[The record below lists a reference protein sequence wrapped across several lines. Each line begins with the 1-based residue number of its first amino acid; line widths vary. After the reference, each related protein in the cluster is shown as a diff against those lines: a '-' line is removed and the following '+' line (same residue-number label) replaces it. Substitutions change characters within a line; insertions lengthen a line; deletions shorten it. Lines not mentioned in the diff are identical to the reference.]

1 MTDSNIRILLL
12 SALRG
17 EFEQTSTEPSAL
29 LSTDEWRKLLDLAR
43 LQGITPLLYQKLK
56 MLQDADIPPETI
68 QELRDYYLTN
78 LVRNMQLFHQLKG
91 ILKRFHED
99 NIPVIPLKGSYLA
112 ERVYGN
118 IGVRPM
124 SDIDILVKQEDL
136 SHVEEILTGSGFI
149 QERGRRA
156 IYDVGYTRTQNKLL
170 MYIEVHWDI
179 SQPLEKLPFGIDK
192 VWDQS
197 RPSEISGIPVREL
210 SPEDLLLH
218 LAVHGSKHVFCNG
231 LRMVFDIAE
240 TVKHFENKVD
250 WQHLQ
255 QTAQRW
261 GATKSLYVGL
271 RLAAE
276 LFYAPVP
283 DSFMDVIKPMN
294 VEPSYHALLH
304 DLLFSENESESQTE
318 SIAPVIANIWTT
330 KDISGKVKQL
340 CKRLFLSRQEMALI
354 YGVSPD
360 SLRILLYYPAQ
371 LKYLLNTHGR
381 TVWRLVRKDELM
393 EAGAERQSEV
403 NELRKWLL
411 SG

>member
-1 MTDSNIRILLL
+1 
-12 SALRG
+12 
-17 EFEQTSTEPSAL
+17 
-29 LSTDEWRKLLDLAR
+29 
-43 LQGITPLLYQKLK
+43 
-56 MLQDADIPPETI
+56 
-68 QELRDYYLTN
+68 
-78 LVRNMQLFHQLKG
+78 
-91 ILKRFHED
+91 
-99 NIPVIPLKGSYLA
+99 
-112 ERVYGN
+112 
-118 IGVRPM
+118 
-124 SDIDILVKQEDL
+124 
-136 SHVEEILTGSGFI
+136 
-149 QERGRRA
+149 
-156 IYDVGYTRTQNKLL
+156 
-170 MYIEVHWDI
+170 
-179 SQPLEKLPFGIDK
+179 
-192 VWDQS
+192 
-197 RPSEISGIPVREL
+197 
-210 SPEDLLLH
+210 
-218 LAVHGSKHVFCNG
+218 
-231 LRMVFDIAE
+231 MVFDIAE

-304 DLLFSENESESQTE
+304 DFLFAENESESQTE

-360 SLRILLYYPAQ
+360 SLRIFLYYPAQ

-381 TVWRLVRKDELM
+381 TVWRLVRKDEQM